1 MSIDQLQPAEQALV
15 GIYGPYCQ
23 GTKRNFLP
31 QALSLYQKAALEG
44 VRKIQGG
51 DSIPF
56 LATWYV
62 TKLPAELTRCRLQ
75 FDGNAELSYE
85 IILENSKFI
94 NYLIDVITN
103 FKTNKYIDF
112 PQEFYRKL
120 LRMDD

>member
-1 MSIDQLQPAEQALV
+1 MSIDQLQPAEPALV

-23 GTKRNFLP
+23 GAKRNFLP
-31 QALSLYQKAALEG
+31 QAISLYQTGSLEG
-44 VRKIQGG
+44 VRKIEGG
-51 DSIPF
+51 ESIPF
-56 LATWYV
+56 IATWYV

-75 FDGNAELSYE
+75 FDGNADLSYE
-85 IILENSKFI
+85 ITLENSKYI